1 MTSHS
6 GSVYL
11 SSNVYQP
18 LTQSLISLVEAAL
31 RSVYC
36 PLGGLVMLG
45 GMWYRVFQNNQR
57 VRKECP
63 EAGCVGGSIMV
74 ILEIWSSGRCGQHC
88 MYTSINRNISNE
100 SIDERIR

>member
-1 MTSHS
+1 
-6 GSVYL
+6 
-11 SSNVYQP
+11 
-18 LTQSLISLVEAAL
+18 
-31 RSVYC
+31 
-36 PLGGLVMLG
+36 MLG

-100 SIDERIR
+100 SIDEDQEAKLHLYSLRMSNPSRDSQIHFS